1 MENGGKRM
9 FGIRYI
15 KFNSMTHVIHYKKGR
30 VRKQGKGLSFY
41 YYAPDSSIVAIPV
54 GSKDVQFI
62 FNNSTVDFQQVS
74 IQGQIT
80 YRIDDPARIGE
91 LLDFTVGD
99 NGAYMSDDPG
109 KLDARLVNEAQTATS
124 AFIQGLALVDV
135 LRKAKEIED
144 EITRG
149 LAGSP
154 AITLLGV
161 VPIRVNVIAV
171 KPTPEM
177 GKALETTTREELQ
190 KEADLAIYKRRQF
203 AVEQEKTIKESE
215 LNIEIAVEQKKKQI
229 AEKRMETE
237 VLEEENRKHIRE
249 IKIDADIAIEE
260 QKKRLIEMQAENG
273 KREADAHGYAIK
285 AAIEPY
291 KGLDWKTILA
301 LVQGG
306 SDPRNNLAIAFREL
320 AEKADKISNLTITP
334 DLLSN
339 LVQTQ
344 PQAKSK

>member
-1 MENGGKRM
+1 
-9 FGIRYI
+9 
-15 KFNSMTHVIHYKKGR
+15 MTHVIHFKKGR
-30 VRKQGKGLSFY
+30 VKKQGKGLSFY

-62 FNNSTVDFQQVS
+62 FNNATVDFQLVS

-80 YRIDDPARIGE
+80 YRIEDPVRVSE
-91 LLDFTVGD
+91 LLDFTVGYS
-99 NGAYMSDDPG
+99 GAYVGDDPG

-124 AFIQGLALVDV
+124 SFIQGLTLKDV

-144 EITRG
+144 EITKG
-149 LAGSP
+149 LTSSHAVK
-154 AITLLGV
+154 LLGV
-161 VPIRVNVIAV
+161 APIRVNVIAV

-190 KEADLAIYKRRQF
+190 KEADLAIYRRRQF

-237 VLEEENRKHIRE
+237 VLEEENRKHLRE

-260 QKKRLIEMQAENG
+260 QKKRLIEMQAENNR
-273 KREADAHGYAIK
+273 READAHGYAVK
-285 AAIEPY
+285 ASIEPY

-306 SDPRNNLAIAFREL
+306 SDPKNNLAIAFREL
-320 AEKADKISNLTITP
+320 AEKAEKITNLTITP
-334 DLLSN
+334 DLLASI
-339 LVQTQ
+339 TA
-344 PQAKSK
+344 PQAKTK

>member
-1 MENGGKRM
+1 M
-9 FGIRYI
+9 FGIHYI

-30 VRKQGKGLSFY
+30 VRKLGKGLSFY
-41 YYAPDSSIVAIPV
+41 YYAPNSSIVAIPV

-62 FNNSTVDFQQVS
+62 FNNSTVDFQLVS

-80 YRIDDPARIGE
+80 YRIEDPGRISE
-91 LLDFTVGD
+91 LLDFTVGSS
-99 NGAYMSDDPG
+99 GAYTSDDPG

-124 AFIQGLALVDV
+124 SFIQGLALKDV

-144 EITRG
+144 EIAKG
-149 LAGSP
+149 LTGSH
-154 AITLLGV
+154 AVKLLGV
-161 VPIRVNVIAV
+161 APIRVNVIAV

-177 GKALETTTREELQ
+177 GKALETTTREDLQ

-215 LNIEIAVEQKKKQI
+215 LDIEIAVEQKKKQI

-237 VLEEENRKHIRE
+237 VIEEENRKHLRE

-260 QKKRLIEMQAENG
+260 QRKRLIDTQTENNR
-273 KREADAHGYAIK
+273 READAQGYMIRATLD
-285 AAIEPY
+285 PY

-301 LVQGG
+301 LTQGA
-306 SDPRNNLAIAFREL
+306 SDPKNNLAIAFREL
-320 AEKADKISNLTITP
+320 AEKAEKISNLTITP
-334 DLLSN
+334 DLLAN

-344 PQAKSK
+344 ARTK